1 MRLWHG
7 FALATFAIFAYNLLI
22 NASFGEALPH
32 LIKDGLLIAALF
44 FFSQTTYANHTKRL
58 REGIKTPIN
67 GKELNLK
74 FRLPTAN
81 EENWCVASDIN
92 ALLARCEEILIGING
107 STARLI
113 PMSEELADTY
123 NNFTQKAVLQ
133 NNYSNNMINAVG
145 DITTHSSDVS
155 NRTQAIADEVS
166 QGNSAVNE
174 CQQSM
179 QDASQVVTRLSE
191 HMDTAQTVLDGLKN
205 ETDQIGSIVEVIN
218 GIAEQTNLLA
228 LNAAI
233 EAARAG
239 EQGRGFAVVADE
251 VRSLAERTRN
261 STQEVHNMLS
271 CIQQEAANL
280 VEVMEQGHKATQE
293 NSNRTATAGEQLQEL
308 AHIITRVNDAASAI
322 SAAAHQQ
329 LQSAEQA
336 QLATQGLTEL
346 NNETLEQSKLHNVS
360 KSDIES
366 IAMLVRNQLDLF
378 SISDENWN
386 TERRVISRAEAQPV
400 EEEDDIELF

>member
-1 MRLWHG
+1 MRLWYG
-7 FALATFAIFAYNLLI
+7 FALAAFVIFIIDISLAE
-22 NASFGEALPH
+22 SFVKALPSLLKDGILLAALYIFSISVFNRQIDEIKQ
-32 LIKDGLLIAALF
+32 LIKQPLSGE
-44 FFSQTTYANHTKRL
+44 T
-58 REGIKTPIN
+58 
-67 GKELNLK
+67 LNLNY
-74 FRLPTAN
+74 RMPTN
-81 EENWCVASDIN
+81 DSVSVATEFN
-92 ALLARCEEILIGING
+92 TLLNRCEEILIGING

-133 NNYSNNMINAVG
+133 NNYSSNMIVAVD
-145 DITTHSSDVS
+145 DITTHSSDVNHKS
-155 NRTQAIADEVS
+155 QSIAEEVS
-166 QGNSAVNE
+166 LGNSAVTE

-179 QDASQVVTRLSE
+179 HDATLVVTRLSE
-191 HMDTAQTVLDGLKN
+191 HMDTAQQVLDGLKN

-261 STQEVHNMLS
+261 STQEVHGMLS
-271 CIQQEAANL
+271 SIQQEAANL
-280 VEVMEQGHKATQE
+280 VDVMEQGHIATQE
-293 NSNRTATAGEQLQEL
+293 NSERTSTAGEQLHQL
-308 AHIITRVNDAASAI
+308 ADIIGRVNESATAITQAANL
-322 SAAAHQQ
+322 Q

-336 QLATQGLTEL
+336 QQATHGLTEL

-360 KSDIES
+360 KDDIES
-366 IAMLVRNQLDLF
+366 IAMLVKNQLSLF
-378 SISDENWN
+378 AISEENWN
-386 TERRVISRAEAQPV
+386 TERRVISRAKVQAS
-400 EEEDDIELF
+400 EDENDVELF